1 MKATLHLGL
10 HKTGTTYVQAIYRQ
24 LALASNAAYIGPE
37 EPSFKALKGQLLR
50 SRNGMRVQRSKVRAS
65 ATLFR
70 EAIGE
75 KSRLFLSD
83 ETLIG
88 ATPWSEKIA
97 GVRTLYP
104 TLERQGEL
112 IAHAFG
118 DFDAEVVIT
127 VREPVSFMYSLY
139 RDGLRYAKYTFTFD
153 EFLDRVEIRS
163 FRPEVLMQ
171 RLRSVLT
178 LPIKVVNIDGALT
191 PDKLRSAGLILEEDF
206 DASYIQDPK
215 KVNTSSPLSV
225 ATIQRLF
232 GRYDQTTKVEL
243 RKWLAACPVK
253 LQDHEITFFDVAKS
267 PSAEARISREISAE
281 IIIPRQIHLAWLGE
295 GADPADVVVPAEV
308 CAQIEVWRRTVPE
321 FEVKCWLWN
330 ECVQLI
336 EDEKL
341 RNRIRAAVTSCRL
354 GAMRVDIVRLAI
366 VLAKGGVWCDVKNRP
381 RQNFV
386 ETAMAGESL
395 VLCEHPPVP
404 TRPDQT
410 GHICNGFFAAVPG
423 HAFIREVLEL
433 ALRSVETRQL
443 GSVYSLTGG
452 GLFNQVAASTRGER
466 LGRVLPYGEA
476 WSIWMS
482 RVSMGYNKGELH
494 WSQRQKVEP
503 LYSNASVD
511 GI

>member
-10 HKTGTTYVQAIYRQ
+10 HKTGTSYVQAIYRQ
-24 LALASNAAYIGPE
+24 LALVSNAAYIGPKD
-37 EPSFKALKGQLLR
+37 PSFKTLKGQLLR
-50 SRNGMRVQRSKVRAS
+50 SRNGMRVQRSRVRES
-65 ATLFR
+65 AALFR

-88 ATPWSEKIA
+88 ATPWSDHIA

-112 IAHAFG
+112 ISHVFG
-118 DFDAEVVIT
+118 NFDAEVVIT
-127 VREPVSFMYSLY
+127 VREPVSFLYSIY

-163 FRPEVLMQ
+163 FRPEVLIQ
-171 RLRSVLT
+171 RLRSALT
-178 LPIKVVNIDGALT
+178 LPIRVVTIEGALT
-191 PDKLRSAGLILEEDF
+191 PEKLRSAGLISDGDF
-206 DASYIQDPK
+206 DASHTQDPK

-232 GRYDQTTKVEL
+232 GSYDPTTKAEL
-243 RKWLAACPVK
+243 RKWLAACPVQ
-253 LQDHEITFFDVAKS
+253 LQDHRITFSDVAKS
-267 PSAEARISREISAE
+267 PSAEARISREISAQMV
-281 IIIPRQIHLAWLGE
+281 IPRSIHFAWLGE
-295 GADPADVVVPAEV
+295 GTDPADVVIPEEV
-308 CAQIEVWRRTVPE
+308 GAQIEVWRRTVPD
-321 FEVKCWLWN
+321 FDVKCWLWN

-341 RNRIRAAVTSCRL
+341 RNRVRDAVTSCRL
-354 GAMRVDIVRLAI
+354 GAMRADIVRLAI

-404 TRPDQT
+404 SRPDQT

-433 ALRSVETRQL
+433 ALRSVEMRKQ

-452 GLFNQVAASTRGER
+452 GLFNQVAAPTSGER
-466 LGRVLPYGEA
+466 LGRILPYQEV
-476 WSIWMS
+476 WEIWMC

-494 WSQRQKVEP
+494 WSKRQKVEA
-503 LYSNASVD
+503 LYFNH
-511 GI
+511 